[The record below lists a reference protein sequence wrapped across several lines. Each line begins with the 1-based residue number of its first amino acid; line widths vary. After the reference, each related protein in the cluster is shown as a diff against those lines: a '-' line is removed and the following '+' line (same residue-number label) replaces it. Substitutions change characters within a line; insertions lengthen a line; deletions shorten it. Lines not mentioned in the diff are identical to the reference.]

1 MQEIKNINSIVFSG
15 NNDQIL
21 TYIDYDGIINENSI
35 NEFVS
40 NKANNF
46 NILKK
51 KIIMENNK
59 YYFSDIDNFN
69 IKDYYKIKYIDH
81 DKFDKCI
88 NRLLN
93 KSFVTEARWFFYFCI
108 DKKNGKS
115 RVYFKI
121 SHAYADGY
129 KIIEIL
135 TTKNLTENLNKPTKQ
150 INIYSR
156 TYHILIGTIILLLS
170 NLYLFFKSIWSY
182 FSCKSIQPNSQFNK
196 EQKYKSQYLKVQPLN
211 IYKIK
216 TFCKRNNVSV
226 NDFLYTLMIRS
237 HSLYTNKETNITTVS
252 PINISKNKYENN
264 MCPLLLDIDNSLDTK
279 ILLHNVTSKF
289 NHCKYS
295 LFIPIISY
303 IQDMISNICNCSTLS
318 YIYEIIM
325 KNGYDLIYS
334 NIIGPSTE
342 DTDILGIGPASDIHF
357 VLNSSGITYNI
368 ISYDDHIN
376 ITISFKTG
384 NILNKRHYKNCVF
397 DAYNELLRF

>member
-1 MQEIKNINSIVFSG
+1 MREIKNINSIVLSET
-15 NNDQIL
+15 NDQIL
-21 TYIDYDGIINENSI
+21 TYIDYDSIINENSI
-35 NEFVS
+35 NDYVI
-40 NKANNF
+40 NTVNNF

-59 YYFSDIDNFN
+59 YYFSDIDNFD

-81 DKFDKCI
+81 AKFDKCI

-108 DKKNGKS
+108 DKTNGKS
-115 RVYFKI
+115 RIYFKI

-129 KIIEIL
+129 KIIEML
-135 TTKNLTENLNKPTKQ
+135 TTKNLTEKLNKPTKQ

-156 TYHILIGTIILLLS
+156 IYHIFIGTIILLLS
-170 NLYLFFKSIWSY
+170 YLYFFFKSIWSY
-182 FSCKSIQPNSQFNK
+182 FSCKSIQPNSPFNK
-196 EQKYKSQYLKVQPLN
+196 EQKYKSQYLNIPPLSLH
-211 IYKIK
+211 KIK

-252 PINISKNKYENN
+252 PINVSKNKYENN
-264 MCPLLLDIDNSLDTK
+264 MCPLFLTVNYNSDSKKLLY
-279 ILLHNVTSKF
+279 NVNSKF

-295 LFIPIISY
+295 LFIPFLSY
-303 IQDMISNICNCSTLS
+303 ILDIISNICDCSSLS
-318 YIYEIIM
+318 YIYEHII
-325 KNGYDLIYS
+325 KNSWELIYS
-334 NIIGPSTE
+334 NIIGPSPE
-342 DTDILGIGPASDIHF
+342 DTDFIGIGCASDIHF

-384 NILNKRHYKNCVF
+384 NILNKRHYKNCIF
-397 DAYNELLRF
+397 DSYNEILRS